1 MKAIV
6 QDRYGPPD
14 VLELREVAKPEV
26 GPRDVLVRVRAAGVD
41 PGVWHL
47 MTGLPYLIRIMGYG
61 LRTPKNPTPGTDL
74 AGRVEAVGLEVTR
87 FRPGDEVFGVA
98 DGSFAEYASTLET
111 RLAPKPANLG
121 FEEAAAIPASG
132 ITALQAVRDEAEI
145 AAGESVLILGAGG
158 GVGTFAVQLAKA
170 DGAEVTGVC
179 SGAKADLVR
188 SIGADRVIDYTREDF
203 AGEGRRYDAILD
215 TAGNR
220 PLSVLR
226 RALAPK
232 GTLVIIGG
240 ERGGKWLGGLERQF
254 GAVILSLFVRQR
266 LRAQFPKKQEGVLDL
281 LKEFVETGKMRP
293 ALDRT
298 FPLAEAPGAIR
309 YLMERRAR
317 GKVVLTA

>member
-1 MKAIV
+1 MRAIV

-41 PGVWHL
+41 PGAWHL
-47 MTGLPYLIRIMGYG
+47 MTGLPYLIRLMGYG
-61 LRTPKNPTPGTDL
+61 LRAPKNPTPGMDL
-74 AGRVEAVGLEVTR
+74 AGRVEAVGAEVGR

-121 FEEAAAIPASG
+121 FEQAAAIPVSG
-132 ITALQAVRDEAEI
+132 VTALQAVHDEAEI
-145 AAGESVLILGAGG
+145 APGESVLILGAGG

-170 DGAEVTGVC
+170 SGAEVTGVC

-188 SIGADRVIDYTREDF
+188 SLGADRVLDYTREDF
-203 AGEGRRYDAILD
+203 AGEGLRYDAILD

-226 RALAPK
+226 RALAPE

-240 ERGGKWLGGLERQF
+240 ERGGKWLGGLERQL
-254 GAVILSLFVRQR
+254 GAAILSLFVRQR
-266 LRAQFPKKQEGVLDL
+266 LRPQFPKKKEGVLDR
-281 LKEFVETGKMRP
+281 LKELVESGKMRP
-293 ALDRT
+293 VLDRT
-298 FPLAEAPGAIR
+298 FPLEEAPGAIR
-309 YLMERRAR
+309 YLMEGRAR